1 MGPEKKEEIDIGQP
15 SRNTQFSE
23 DGESKLVLYLYFL
36 PMLFLHFT
44 TMLTF
49 LMHSFN
55 YVTIGL
61 KTFADSPLVN
71 QVQTSQ
77 LGNGKDSKPSM
88 IWSYSM
94 QTKNTSFGI
103 GLLGLKFFR
112 HQLLALFLSFF
123 IYKKG

>member
-1 MGPEKKEEIDIGQP
+1 MPDNIRGRYWERGRNRHRPGLKEHPIY
-15 SRNTQFSE
+15 SE
-23 DGESKLVLYLYFL
+23 DGESKLVLYFYFL
-36 PMLFLHFT
+36 LKLFLHFT

-49 LMHSFN
+49 LMYSFN

-61 KTFADSPLVN
+61 KTLADSPLVN

-94 QTKNTSFGI
+94 QRLRTQALELGCLDSSSFSI
-103 GLLGLKFFR
+103 NC
-112 HQLLALFLSFF
+112 
-123 IYKKG
+123 